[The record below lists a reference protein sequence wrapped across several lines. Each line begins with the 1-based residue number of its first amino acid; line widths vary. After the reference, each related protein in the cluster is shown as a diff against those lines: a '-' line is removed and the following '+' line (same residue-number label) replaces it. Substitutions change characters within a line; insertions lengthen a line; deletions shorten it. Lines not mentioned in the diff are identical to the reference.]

1 MVTELNEQNFKQ
13 MIKAGKAAVD
23 FYADWC
29 GPCQMMK
36 PIFEKVGKEVKGINF
51 FKVNVDESPESASI
65 YSVRSIP
72 TIVFM
77 KDGKEVDRVL
87 GVLYEEDFKKKIS
100 NVFK

>member
-1 MVTELNEQNFKQ
+1 MAVELNEDNFKQ
-13 MIKAGKAAVD
+13 STKTGKAVVD

-36 PIFEKVGKEVKGINF
+36 PIFEKVGKELKGVNF
-51 FKVNVDESPESASI
+51 FKFNVDNSAEVASE

-72 TIVFM
+72 TIIFM

-87 GVLYEEDFKKKIS
+87 GLMYEEDFKAKIS
-100 NVFK
+100 SVFK